1 MFDFEADEGQRLLG
15 ESVQRFVER
24 EYGFAARREAVASE
38 EGWKREVWRRFA
50 ELGWLAVGLPQELGG
65 FGGARETA
73 VLMESF
79 GRALVVEPWLASVA
93 MASRAVALAGD
104 AAWKEA
110 LLAPAMR
117 GETLLALAWAEPAS
131 RYDLAHVATRAE
143 RLAGG
148 GWRLRGR
155 KGLVLN
161 GAAADRLVVTAR
173 IAGGTAEKEGIALF
187 VVDPAAEGVA
197 VQGYATNDGGRAA
210 EAVFDGVTL
219 DEGAMLGEADGFAAI
234 EEVVDR
240 AAAAVCAESL
250 GLMAA
255 LNEMTFDYA
264 RTRRQFD
271 QAIAGF
277 QALQHRMVDM
287 FVALEESRSL
297 VAVATGDVDSPD
309 GDERRRAVSAM
320 KVQCDKA
327 GRKVGQEAIQL
338 HGGIAMTDDYAASHY
353 FKRLSVIAR
362 LFGDLDWHLE
372 RYAALA
378 L

>member
-1 MFDFEADEGQRLLG
+1 MFDFEPGEEERLLR
-15 ESVQRFVER
+15 ESAQRFMER
-24 EYGFAARREAVASE
+24 DYGFAARRHAVASE
-38 EGWKREVWRRFA
+38 RGWSRDIWRRFA
-50 ELGWLAVGLPQELGG
+50 ELGWLGIGLPEELGG

-79 GRALVVEPWLASVA
+79 GRGLVVEPWLASVA
-93 MASRAVALAGD
+93 MASRALALAGNT
-104 AAWKEA
+104 AQKEA
-110 LLAPAMR
+110 LLPAAMR
-117 GETLLALAWAEPAS
+117 GELVLALAYAEPDS
-131 RYDLAHVATRAE
+131 RYDPAHVATRAS

-173 IAGGTAEKEGIALF
+173 TAGGVAEKEGIALF
-187 VVDPAAEGVA
+187 VVDPGAEGVA

-210 EAVFDGVTL
+210 EVVLDGVAL
-219 DEGAMLGEADGFAAI
+219 DAGARLGEADGFSAV
-234 EEVVDR
+234 EEAVDR
-240 AAAAVCAESL
+240 AAAAVAAESL

-264 RTRRQFD
+264 RTREQFG
-271 QAIAGF
+271 QPIAGF

-297 VAVATGDVDSPD
+297 VTVASGDIDSPD
-309 GDERRRAVSAM
+309 GDERRLAASAM
-320 KVQCDKA
+320 KAQCDKA

-353 FKRLSVIAR
+353 FKRLAVIAR
-362 LFGDLDWHLE
+362 QFGDLDWHLE